1 MIVGISPSVTPEA
14 FFPGEGPWP
23 RISPGRAISSLWTV
37 VGNGDV
43 VWYELP
49 DDPRWGRWLALLIV
63 SDVPFSQFDGMVDH
77 LRQGGIIPDRVACIA
92 LSGRGF
98 HGQRNRAWSVRRGNL
113 HLVVHFAPHRPAR
126 DIGHGFTLLPAVA
139 AIRAIR
145 RLGDGAVEAGVK
157 WVNDI
162 LVARRKVGGF
172 LASTQTQDGIV
183 RNAVLG
189 LGINVDSTPEV
200 LATPFVPAVGCLR
213 DLHRGYSL
221 STLLPVLLQELQELY
236 DQLLAEGFWLL
247 LQAYRAYAVVIGRPV
262 RVWPETESSSA
273 DQLRGVAP
281 LAQGVVAA
289 IADDL
294 SLVIEGH
301 PEPVTRGRLA
311 EEDACRQ
318 YGL

>member
-1 MIVGISPSVTPEA
+1 LTPEA

-37 VGNGDV
+37 VGHGDV

-98 HGQRNRAWSVRRGNL
+98 HGQRNRVWSVRRGNL
-113 HLVVHFAPHRPAR
+113 HLVVHFAPRRPTGE
-126 DIGHGFTLLPAVA
+126 IGQGFTLLPAVA

-145 RLGDGAVEAGVK
+145 RLGDGAVVAGMK

-162 LVARRKVGGF
+162 VVDGRKVGGF
-172 LASTQTQDGIV
+172 LASTQTQDRIV
-183 RNAVLG
+183 QDAVLG
-189 LGINVDSTPEV
+189 LGINIDAVPEV
-200 LATPFVPAVGCLR
+200 VATPFVPAVGCLR
-213 DLHRGYSL
+213 ELNPAYSL
-221 STLLPVLLQELQELY
+221 ARLLPFLLWELQDLY
-236 DQLLAEGFWLL
+236 DRLQVEGFLPLL
-247 LQAYRAYAVVIGRPV
+247 KAYREYDVVVGRPV
-262 RVWPETESSSA
+262 RIWPETESSSVE
-273 DQLRGVAP
+273 QLRSVAP
-281 LAQGVVAA
+281 LARGMVTA

-294 SLVIEGH
+294 SLIIEGH
-301 PEPVTRGRLA
+301 PSPVTHGRLA
-311 EEDACRQ
+311 DEAACREC
-318 YGL
+318 GL